1 MKNSRRGK
9 GREGSAGKKE
19 EPKKSA
25 DVKVR
30 REGRKK
36 SRADADE
43 KGVRKQGK
51 TAEGEMKCRRKTKED
66 REKKEQQKRSAD
78 EGRVRIQGRKNGTIG
93 AVTGRISSQ
102 LKRSEDRGK
111 MTQQKREG

>member
-1 MKNSRRGK
+1 LKNSRRGK

-36 SRADADE
+36 SRRVE
-43 KGVRKQGK
+43 PMQ
-51 TAEGEMKCRRKTKED
+51 
-66 REKKEQQKRSAD
+66 KKE
-78 EGRVRIQGRKNGTIG
+78 E
-93 AVTGRISSQ
+93 
-102 LKRSEDRGK
+102 
-111 MTQQKREG
+111 

>member
-1 MKNSRRGK
+1 LKNSRRGK

-36 SRADADE
+36 SR
-43 KGVRKQGK
+43 KGVQ
-51 TAEGEMKCRRKTKED
+51 MQTKEEGGS
-66 REKKEQQKRSAD
+66 REERKD
-78 EGRVRIQGRKNGTIG
+78 EEWR
-93 AVTGRISSQ
+93 
-102 LKRSEDRGK
+102 
-111 MTQQKREG
+111 

>member
-9 GREGSAGKKE
+9 GREGAGKKE

-51 TAEGEMKCRRKTKED
+51 
-66 REKKEQQKRSAD
+66 QQK
-78 EGRVRIQGRKNGTIG
+78 
-93 AVTGRISSQ
+93 
-102 LKRSEDRGK
+102 GK
-111 MTQQKREG
+111 